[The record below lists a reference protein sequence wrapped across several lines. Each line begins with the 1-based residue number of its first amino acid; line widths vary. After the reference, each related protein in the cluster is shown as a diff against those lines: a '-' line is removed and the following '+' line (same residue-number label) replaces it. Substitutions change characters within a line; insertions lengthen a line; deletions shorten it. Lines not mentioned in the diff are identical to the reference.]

1 MRTRS
6 KQSDPILAFGSL
18 RWRQIWNG
26 VTYPWNW
33 FGGNSG
39 SNDIYYNTQT
49 MTDQKTPGYF
59 RAVREGTAIP
69 VSPMSS
75 TKETIV
81 KSIGRYQSVH
91 SKNTNPTN
99 DRWEYDVDGYH
110 YAGNALWGTTPTA
123 PTVDGSIAL
132 QEALSRAQNDCYDA
146 LTFAAEFRKTVEGV
160 ITLRSRS
167 LTIFERFDERVR
179 SSARKRRY
187 RGMEMAQIL
196 AEIWLE
202 MRYMWRPLVYDM
214 YAMEEAIRRLAAGI
228 EDPLQRAYA
237 SREGTNQSTSS
248 GSTGTI
254 NLPGVTGGVAGLS
267 CIYSLSTVVER
278 KVHAAVGLKVTTR
291 EITMVDPVV
300 TAWELVPF
308 SFVLDWFVT
317 IGTMLSAFSPF
328 ATGQLQYAS
337 LATTTTTTYVS
348 NFTLVPAAGYSRVS
362 GSPQTLT
369 HTRIVEKYD
378 RVKATPT
385 PTLAVDIDLNVSK
398 ILDLVALALVINKKL
413 LTRLLRHF

>member
-6 KQSDPILAFGSL
+6 KQSDPILVTGSL
-18 RWRQIWNG
+18 RWRQTWYG
-26 VTYPWNW
+26 RTYDWNW
-33 FGGNSG
+33 FGSPGTKT
-39 SNDIYYNTQT
+39 DVYYNNQT

-69 VSPMSS
+69 VSPMTS

-81 KSIGRYQSVH
+81 KSMGRYQSVL
-91 SKNTNPTN
+91 SEDAYSGKSSY
-99 DRWEYDVDGYH
+99 EYELIGYH
-110 YAGNALWGTTPTA
+110 YAGDQLWGTA
-123 PTVDGSIAL
+123 PAAPDVNGSVAL
-132 QEALSRAQNDCYDA
+132 QEALSRAQNDCFDA

-167 LTIFERFDERVR
+167 LTIFERFNERVR
-179 SSARKRRY
+179 SSARKKRY
-187 RGMEMAQIL
+187 RGMEVSQIL

-237 SREGTNQSTSS
+237 SREGTNQITDSRSTA
-248 GSTGTI
+248 TI
-254 NLPGVTGGVAGLS
+254 NLPGVTGNVSGLI
-267 CIYSLSTVVER
+267 CICSRSAIVER

-291 EITMVDPVV
+291 ELTMVDPVV
-300 TAWELVPF
+300 TAWELIPF

-317 IGTMLSAFSPF
+317 IGTMLAAFSPF

-348 NFTLVPAAGYSRVS
+348 SFTLMPAYGFTPVS

-369 HTRIVEKYD
+369 HTRIVEKYE

-398 ILDLVALALVINKKL
+398 LLDLVALAIVINKKS